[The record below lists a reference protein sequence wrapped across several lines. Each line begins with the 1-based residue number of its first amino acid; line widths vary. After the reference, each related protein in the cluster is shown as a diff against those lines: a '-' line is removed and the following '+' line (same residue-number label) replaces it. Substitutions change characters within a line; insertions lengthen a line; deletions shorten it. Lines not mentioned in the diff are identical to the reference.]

1 MMDQEKQV
9 AMLLGDDYLFLIP
22 SLIHFSHWFNDS
34 MAQFFQQRFRLLQ
47 VFGIKAFGEPAVDLG
62 QQLPGFVLLA
72 LLLPQPT
79 QRLSGNKVF
88 EKQ

>member
-1 MMDQEKQV
+1 MIQ
-9 AMLLGDDYLFLIP
+9 
-22 SLIHFSHWFNDS
+22 SLNDS
-34 MAQFFQQRFRLLQ
+34 MTQFFQQRFRLLQ

-72 LLLPQPT
+72 NT
-79 QRLSGNKVF
+79 SAAKGKRLSGNKVF